1 MPLTALICSGAFAS
15 EKMTILTKKER
26 GKYHKVP
33 PSRCSEHMMARD
45 FRDDIV
51 MKVVGWFLS
60 PSHSTGFLCNFF
72 ILLAISSGLLVD
84 TFCTC
89 MGMGGASWRVPQV
102 FLQHWIE
109 IREGGGAGR
118 RINYTGTG
126 AKSTE
131 RKVLHLPSASQILM
145 VMIYFCGDSAI
156 IITQI
161 ENEARPK
168 PVASPD
174 AEPGMAVIW
183 CHSQCQSIMSVEH
196 HFCIF
201 LYRCV
206 RRE

>member
-89 MGMGGASWRVPQV
+89 MGMGGASLRVPQV

-109 IREGGGAGR
+109 IREGGGGR
-118 RINYTGTG
+118 AAHKLHRHWGQEHRTQGP
-126 AKSTE
+126 ALTE
-131 RKVLHLPSASQILM
+131 CFADSESLKIM
-145 VMIYFCGDSAI
+145 MI
-156 IITQI
+156 
-161 ENEARPK
+161 
-168 PVASPD
+168 
-174 AEPGMAVIW
+174 
-183 CHSQCQSIMSVEH
+183 
-196 HFCIF
+196 
-201 LYRCV
+201 
-206 RRE
+206 